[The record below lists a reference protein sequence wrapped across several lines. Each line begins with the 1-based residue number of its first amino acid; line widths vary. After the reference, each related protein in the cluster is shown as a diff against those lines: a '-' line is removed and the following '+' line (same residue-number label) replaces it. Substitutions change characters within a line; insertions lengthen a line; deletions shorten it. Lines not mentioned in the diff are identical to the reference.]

1 MTFLRGDVA
10 ERLHRPVQASE
21 GFPDRNQPAALT
33 LHGFSFSHDG
43 RSALKRCSLGLD
55 LYLWTAYKRVNG
67 PYKLVMIAGADC
79 KLHHYT
85 RFDQVSPIR
94 RH

>member
-43 RSALKRCSLGLD
+43 RSEKDRKTEALRGFHLQVPLILPIGS
-55 LYLWTAYKRVNG
+55 TAR
-67 PYKLVMIAGADC
+67 
-79 KLHHYT
+79 
-85 RFDQVSPIR
+85 S
-94 RH
+94 